1 MKSQNKSLIPP
12 ASIMKTKII
21 LMIFAGKNFK
31 AKEPT
36 MPPSTTPVPT
46 VRKEIVSKFPL
57 KK

>member
-1 MKSQNKSLIPP
+1 
-12 ASIMKTKII
+12 MKTKII
-21 LMIFAGKNFK
+21 LMILAGKNFK